1 MPSRDL
7 CFGNRDKLRIGSGE
21 GWGGGGGGVGFSL
34 PIVLKVFVIDV
45 FLDIEQ
51 T

>member
-1 MPSRDL
+1 MR
-7 CFGNRDKLRIGSGE
+7 
-21 GWGGGGGGVGFSL
+21 GGGGVGFSL

>member
-7 CFGNRDKLRIGSGE
+7 SFGNRDKLRIGSGE
-21 GWGGGGGGVGFSL
+21 GWGGGGGVGFSL

>member
-21 GWGGGGGGVGFSL
+21 GWGGGGGVGFSL

>member
-7 CFGNRDKLRIGSGE
+7 SFGNRDKLRIGSGE
-21 GWGGGGGGVGFSL
+21 GWGGGGVGFSL
-34 PIVLKVFVIDV
+34 PIVLKVFLIDV

>member
-7 CFGNRDKLRIGSGE
+7 SFGNRDKLRIGSGE
-21 GWGGGGGGVGFSL
+21 GWGGGVGFSL
-34 PIVLKVFVIDV
+34 PIVLKVFLIDV

>member
-1 MPSRDL
+1 MGKD
-7 CFGNRDKLRIGSGE
+7 E
-21 GWGGGGGGVGFSL
+21 GGGGGVGFSL

>member
-1 MPSRDL
+1 MGKD
-7 CFGNRDKLRIGSGE
+7 E
-21 GWGGGGGGVGFSL
+21 GGGGVGLSL

>member
-1 MPSRDL
+1 MR
-7 CFGNRDKLRIGSGE
+7 
-21 GWGGGGGGVGFSL
+21 GGGGVGLSL

>member
-7 CFGNRDKLRIGSGE
+7 CFGNRGSSGLGVGKDE
-21 GWGGGGGGVGFSL
+21 GGGVGLSL

>member
-1 MPSRDL
+1 MR
-7 CFGNRDKLRIGSGE
+7 R
-21 GWGGGGGGVGFSL
+21 GGGVGFSL

>member
-1 MPSRDL
+1 METGIS
-7 CFGNRDKLRIGSGE
+7 SGLGVGKDE
-21 GWGGGGGGVGFSL
+21 GGGGVGFSL